1 MDQVKIL
8 PSVVVCSSG
17 WFASMS
23 ASKSSIIV
31 DEASGVDRSLRLV
44 LFLTIDFEQSFIIV
58 EEANGVDSPA
68 GTSGFFEMGV
78 DISEFSY
85 SP

>member
-1 MDQVKIL
+1 MYPATIGQL
-8 PSVVVCSSG
+8 LM
-17 WFASMS
+17 ASYQLGFGR
-23 ASKSSIIV
+23 V
-31 DEASGVDRSLRLV
+31 
-44 LFLTIDFEQSFIIV
+44 FIIV

-85 SP
+85 SCRFVHYL